1 MARTRLTAIITATAV
16 TLGAVTVPPA
26 TAAPSVTVRE
36 SAHGQPLCTVT
47 HSAEDHRAAQDLED
61 AYIATV
67 RRASELGQAALPKH
81 KAAFDAVAKITQ
93 ADLTA
98 ALDLPDVATAAADL
112 KTKGYTDADVTIIL
126 VGASHPELL
135 VSDTASVLLES
146 YPESSLTRADK
157 YLKQAQGISGNRAP
171 KLSDGKN
178 FSETFRDTLAAAE
191 SEARLPEAI
200 AAFEGAA
207 GKDALVSAWSECIAE
222 LEARGATRG
231 STPLPDIEHTVPAP
245 SQGSSSTGVII
256 AIVALIIAAGVGY
269 VALNGGE
276 QFSQLI
282 PYAGN
287 LGGNAQP
294 VLRLPLPG
302 I

>member
-1 MARTRLTAIITATAV
+1 MARTRLTAIVTATAV
-16 TLGAVTVPPA
+16 TLGAVTVAPA

-47 HSAEDHRAAQDLED
+47 HSAEDHRAAQELED
-61 AYIATV
+61 AYIAAV
-67 RRASELGQAALPKH
+67 RRASELKQAALPQH
-81 KAAFDAVAKITQ
+81 RAAFDAAAKITQ
-93 ADLTA
+93 ADLNA
-98 ALDLPDVATAAADL
+98 ALALPDVTAAAADL
-112 KTKGYTDADVTIIL
+112 KARGYTDADITIIIL
-126 VGASHPELL
+126 GASHPELL
-135 VSDTASVLLES
+135 VADTASVLLEA
-146 YPESSLTRADK
+146 YPESSLSRADK
-157 YLKQAQGISGNRAP
+157 YLEQAQSMSGNRAP
-171 KLSDGKN
+171 QLTDGEN
-178 FSETFRDTLAAAE
+178 FSETFRATLADAE
-191 SEARLPEAI
+191 SEARLQEAI

-207 GKDALVSAWSECIAE
+207 GRDALVSAWSECIAE

-231 STPLPDIEHTVPAP
+231 STPLPDIEYTVPAP

-256 AIVALIIAAGVGY
+256 GIVALIIAAGVGY
-269 VALNGGE
+269 VALGGGE

-287 LGGNAQP
+287 LGGNAKP